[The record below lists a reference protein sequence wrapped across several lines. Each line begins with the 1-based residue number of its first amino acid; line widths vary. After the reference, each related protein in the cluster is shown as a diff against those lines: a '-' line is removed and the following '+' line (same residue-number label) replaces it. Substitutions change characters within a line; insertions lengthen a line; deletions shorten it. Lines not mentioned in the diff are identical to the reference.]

1 MNKKN
6 GRDLSITLKIG
17 QKIQVGIFQGKHTV
31 GQKAH
36 EKMLSITNYQ
46 RNVSQNYN
54 VISPNTDQNGHHQ
67 KVYRQSWR
75 GCGEKGTLLHCCWEC
90 KLIQPLWR
98 TGWRFLKKTRNRAT
112 I

>member
-36 EKMLSITNYQ
+36 EKMLSITN
-46 RNVSQNYN
+46 
-54 VISPNTDQNGHHQ
+54 HHKNANEDHQ
-67 KVYRQSWR
+67 ILPHS
-75 GCGEKGTLLHCCWEC
+75 C
-90 KLIQPLWR
+90 
-98 TGWRFLKKTRNRAT
+98 
-112 I
+112 